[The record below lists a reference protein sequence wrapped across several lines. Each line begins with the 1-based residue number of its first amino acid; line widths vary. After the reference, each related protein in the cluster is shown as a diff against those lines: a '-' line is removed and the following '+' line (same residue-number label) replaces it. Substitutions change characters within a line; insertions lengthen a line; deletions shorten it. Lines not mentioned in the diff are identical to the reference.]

1 MQNVYITR
9 NEKQIQL
16 TVDEIKSAWDA
27 WEAELRKKKLDA
39 YIEEVKQTLL
49 KFYKEEVKQKL
60 LRLSKE
66 KDDPEYE
73 MAANNQDIIDE
84 IARDIGRTI
93 AHPVDPYW
101 ADYLWD
107 DYDWYDYDWET
118 YNWCFTCKPDACG
131 GFMHCYEDAMR
142 ALREKDKMK
151 DKIKQTLL
159 KLSKEND
166 DPKYEMAA
174 NNKDIIDEIARE
186 IGRAIENEDDYDYDG
201 DFYDW
206 CFNPG
211 AYGGF
216 MHCYESAMIVLR
228 EKDKIKQTLLKLSKE
243 NDNPKYEMAANNKDI
258 IDKIARKIGRAIE
271 NGSDY
276 DWCFNPGAYGGFMHC
291 YKSAMRALREK
302 DDINENY

>member
-27 WEAELRKKKLDA
+27 WEAELRKEKLDA

-49 KFYKEEVKQKL
+49 KFYKEEVKQTL
-60 LRLSKE
+60 LKLSKE

-73 MAANNQDIIDE
+73 MAANNKDIIDE
-84 IARDIGRTI
+84 IARDIGRAIVNTI
-93 AHPVDPYW
+93 VNGD
-101 ADYLWD
+101 DYPW
-107 DYDWYDYDWET
+107 DYDWYYDW
-118 YNWCFTCKPDACG
+118 CFSFNPG
-131 GFMHCYEDAMR
+131 GFMHSYDFAMI
-142 ALREKDKMK
+142 ALREKDEMK

-159 KLSKEND
+159 KLSKEKD

-201 DFYDW
+201 DGDFYDW

-216 MHCYESAMIVLR
+216 MHCYESAMIALR
-228 EKDKIKQTLLKLSKE
+228 EKDKMKDKIKQTLLKLSKE

>member
-49 KFYKEEVKQKL
+49 KFYKEEVKQTL
-60 LRLSKE
+60 LKLSKE

-107 DYDWYDYDWET
+107 DYDWYDYNWET
-118 YNWCFTCKPDACG
+118 YNCCFTFTPGAG
-131 GFMHCYEDAMR
+131 SFMHYYEDAMI

-186 IGRAIENEDDYDYDG
+186 IGRAIENESD
-201 DFYDW
+201 YDW

-211 AYGGF
+211 ADGGF
-216 MHCYESAMIVLR
+216 MHCYESAMIALR
-228 EKDKIKQTLLKLSKE
+228 EKDKMKDKIKQTLLKLSKE

-271 NGSDY
+271 NGCDY
-276 DWCFNPGAYGGFMHC
+276 DWCFNPGAYGDFMHC
-291 YKSAMRALREK
+291 YKSAMIALREK